1 MAWWRVLHGV
11 LLLLQLPRVA
21 SFEQDIEGELP
32 SAPSEG
38 DADGP
43 EAWSDALAELV
54 SVRMGGGSTA
64 DVGGWRARAK
74 LREDLLSQHD
84 VSEALSAEAEANLRR
99 VEHVTSQD
107 YDPADAKIDNFFMV
121 PLVPIRGCTDFA
133 SCNHNPKASEDDGS
147 CQYGVGVGQ

>member
-1 MAWWRVLHGV
+1 MCVLLGCRRCVPQHGPSVAMHETLVSVMRNDAHAWHGLLAEEWQPMAWWRVLHGV

-43 EAWSDALAELV
+43 EAWSDALAKLV

-64 DVGGWRARAK
+64 DVNSRA
-74 LREDLLSQHD
+74 
-84 VSEALSAEAEANLRR
+84 
-99 VEHVTSQD
+99 
-107 YDPADAKIDNFFMV
+107 Y
-121 PLVPIRGCTDFA
+121 
-133 SCNHNPKASEDDGS
+133 
-147 CQYGVGVGQ
+147 